1 MDLFNA
7 WMACAPV
14 DFQDFCYDDPS
25 RRCFGIMRRI
35 LFIYG
40 QLAEIDPCLAT
51 VTSDLIKGGL

>member
-1 MDLFNA
+1 MDCFLGGVGA
-7 WMACAPV
+7 V
-14 DFQDFCYDDPS
+14 VLGTYS